1 MENYQKS
8 QTMPK
13 GKNAGLVHKGRIKIK
28 TMGRDGV
35 VLNHENID
43 LRYVEQLADSEQL
56 TCLGY
61 LLRYMEEQ
69 EFDGRKE
76 AGQIIKR
83 LVKKLEAEGFAA
95 VCESGNVPG
104 NLAMPRK
111 QEVYACVNRYRGMK
125 L

>member
-1 MENYQKS
+1 MQIPNNLPAWVSSPLY
-8 QTMPK
+8 
-13 GKNAGLVHKGRIKIK
+13 
-28 TMGRDGV
+28 
-35 VLNHENID
+35 
-43 LRYVEQLADSEQL
+43 
-56 TCLGY
+56 
-61 LLRYMEEQ
+61 EEQ

-83 LVKKLEAEGFAA
+83 LVKKLEAEGFTA
-95 VCESGNVPG
+95 VCESENVPG

>member
-1 MENYQKS
+1 MWNSLQIPNNLPAWGIFS
-8 QTMPK
+8 VIW
-13 GKNAGLVHKGRIKIK
+13 KNRNLTAG
-28 TMGRDGV
+28 
-35 VLNHENID
+35 
-43 LRYVEQLADSEQL
+43 
-56 TCLGY
+56 
-61 LLRYMEEQ
+61 
-69 EFDGRKE
+69 KE

-125 L
+125 VVKKKRDCNNLAKKKLRV